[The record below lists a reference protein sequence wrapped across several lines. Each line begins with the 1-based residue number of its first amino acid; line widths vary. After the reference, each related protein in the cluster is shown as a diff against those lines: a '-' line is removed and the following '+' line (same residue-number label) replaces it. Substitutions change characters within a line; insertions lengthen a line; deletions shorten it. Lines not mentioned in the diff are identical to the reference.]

1 MRIQRKKIIAL
12 AILLFL
18 LCTAFP
24 ATVRSQSDIP
34 LTVSRA
40 VWGQNLNSPVNVY
53 PGDSGVSLTVEVQNL
68 STNHTIKGVSGV
80 LMLNNG
86 PFTDIYGN
94 LNATATGQ
102 PTIGEI
108 LNPTDEI
115 KPKGFLTMTF
125 SLDIADNALPG
136 TYVLDLTVAYSAD
149 EGTDFVEGKPQSL
162 NVTCTVSPL
171 ESTVTVSA
179 SPASL
184 ERGEQVKI
192 TGSIQ
197 PAYENVNLNLAFQ
210 DPNGKKFNQLLKTK
224 LDGSFN
230 TSYIPEVEG
239 TWTVNASWSG
249 NEECLGNWGSTTFE
263 VQLPVSLEMTLSNDR
278 LRAGYDNQLNIT
290 VKNDGDVALSAL
302 EFSFSVPAP
311 LISEG
316 KSQWSLNYLQ
326 AGGSFSIPVVVYVPS
341 SSIGNTYN
349 SGLTASCRDDYGQSQ
364 TYNFAVGLIIVGNVE
379 LSVYSNAV
387 KPQLV
392 GNGSKVEITTTLLN
406 RGTVPALYVN
416 ASILPNAILDLTS
429 ESSAYI
435 GDVDENSQAPF
446 TVAANVSKDT
456 PTGSYPVTL
465 RIYYRN
471 DQNVDNSFDFT
482 FNLQVLSDSKTETAK
497 NDFNSYEIALV
508 LATIVVAAVATVV
521 VYRRQISRQR
531 KKRAD
536 K

>member
-1 MRIQRKKIIAL
+1 MKIRRNKLIAL
-12 AILLFL
+12 VILLFL

-24 ATVRSQSDIP
+24 PFVRSQSDIP

-68 STNHTIKGVSGV
+68 STNHTIKGVSGL
-80 LMLNNG
+80 LMLNDR

-94 LNATATGQ
+94 QNATATGQ

-125 SLDIADNALPG
+125 SLDVIDNALPG
-136 TYVLDLTVAYSAD
+136 TYMLDLTVAYSAD

-162 NVTCTVSPL
+162 YVTCTVSPL

-184 ERGEQVKI
+184 EKGEQVKI
-192 TGSIQ
+192 TGNIQ
-197 PAYENVNLNLAFQ
+197 PAYENVDLNLAFQ
-210 DPNGKKFNQLLKTK
+210 DPSGKKFSQLVKTK

-239 TWTVNASWSG
+239 TWTVNASWLG
-249 NEECLGNWGSTTFE
+249 NQECMGNWGSTTFD
-263 VQLPVSLEMTLSNDR
+263 VQLPVSLDMSLSNVR

-290 VKNDGDVALSAL
+290 VNNDGDVALSAL

-326 AGGSFSIPVVVYVPS
+326 AGGTFSIPVVVYVPS

-392 GNGSKVEITTTLLN
+392 SNGSKVEITTT
-406 RGTVPALYVN
+406 
-416 ASILPNAILDLTS
+416 SILPNAILDLTL

-456 PTGSYPVTL
+456 LTGLYPVTL

-471 DQNVDNSFDFT
+471 DQNVDNSFDFI

-497 NDFNSYEIALV
+497 NDFNSSEIALV
-508 LATIVVAAVATVV
+508 LAIIVAAAVATVF
-521 VYRRQISRQR
+521 VYKRQVSLQS